1 MEAPTPA
8 EEAGGDTGAT
18 ADPPPPAAP
27 APPGGTAAE
36 PLLSCRLDTARILAD
51 ALGCIATPPRK
62 GAVVVLTVPENGG
75 LRFAVEDTGCLQGR
89 VVLRRPVFAAF
100 AARSRDICARVALGP
115 LLDCLNLFSG
125 FWDKHA
131 TALQLIYVGPGH
143 PLVLLLQVG
152 RWRGVGGWGARWG
165 GVGRARQSV
174 LVGRGLP
181 PFPLAGALSGD
192 DLRSCRCASGGLA

>member
-1 MEAPTPA
+1 M
-8 EEAGGDTGAT
+8 
-18 ADPPPPAAP
+18 
-27 APPGGTAAE
+27 
-36 PLLSCRLDTARILAD
+36 LS
-51 ALGCIATPPRK
+51 
-62 GAVVVLTVPENGG
+62 VPEHGG

-100 AARSRDICARVALGP
+100 TARSRDVQARVALGP

-152 RWRGVGGWGARWG
+152 
-165 GVGRARQSV
+165 
-174 LVGRGLP
+174 
-181 PFPLAGALSGD
+181 
-192 DLRSCRCASGGLA
+192 